1 MGSRKTER
9 NWKAR
14 NRRNIKKAKGQEE
27 FVSHKAIHIQV
38 WTGP

>member
-14 NRRNIKKAKGQEE
+14 NARNIKKEKGQEE
-27 FVSHKAIHIQV
+27 FVPHKAIPLQV